1 MVLNFTFRFL
11 NFNSDSKILN
21 LISSK
26 KKKKTNLEKMK
37 DQEKYLKV

>member
-11 NFNSDSKILN
+11 NFNSDSQILN